1 MKKDDV
7 FDLHDCIVLKVV
19 TGYSCN
25 SSIFK
30 DNFELF
36 VFLLFLCEP
45 IAVLNEG
52 SIPISR
58 FFQHNYRLNYTEV
71 WQMIL
76 PFYFPGN
83 ISTLNDFIRL
93 IWLFVLLEFK
103 HYYE

>member
-52 SIPISR
+52 SIPI
-58 FFQHNYRLNYTEV
+58 
-71 WQMIL
+71 
-76 PFYFPGN
+76 
-83 ISTLNDFIRL
+83 
-93 IWLFVLLEFK
+93 
-103 HYYE
+103 

>member
-1 MKKDDV
+1 MSILVAFSCFCKFSLRDSILNRVTFQTMKKDDV

-58 FFQHNYRLNYTEV
+58 FF
-71 WQMIL
+71 
-76 PFYFPGN
+76 
-83 ISTLNDFIRL
+83 
-93 IWLFVLLEFK
+93 
-103 HYYE
+103 